1 MVYLIVDKKN
11 ENEID
16 KINFYKNYLQ
26 GLYQDNVECIIEDN
40 RVITP
45 LGKEGKALEEKG
57 RIIKKKLKGAKA
69 VYLWRDE
76 ELIVLKSGL
85 KNY

>member
-16 KINFYKNYLQ
+16 KINFYKNYLLE
-26 GLYQDNVECIIEDN
+26 LYQDNVECIIEDN

-45 LGKEGKALEEKG
+45 LGKEGKVLEEKG
-57 RIIKKKLKGAKA
+57 RIIKKKLEGAKA

-76 ELIVLKSGL
+76 ELIVLKVT
-85 KNY
+85 